1 MLIEDFILRVRNL
14 DANKI
19 IVEAASLNKEELAD
33 LNVLALE
40 KGFLSTGERTPT
52 YENPDYAKYKK
63 AIGSKSS
70 PFIDLKLTG
79 DFHAGFYV
87 KEKSGKI
94 EFGSTDEK
102 ESDLQRQYGKDIFG
116 VNTEDFESQIDYDL
130 VNIIDKTLMR

>member
-1 MLIEDFILRVRNL
+1 MHVEDFILRVKNL

-19 IVEAASLNKEELAD
+19 IVEAASLNETELAD

-40 KGFLSTGERTPT
+40 KGFMSTGEKMVQ
-52 YENPDYAKYKK
+52 YENADYARYKK

-70 PFIDLKLTG
+70 PYTDLKLTG
-79 DFHAGFYV
+79 DFHEGFYV

-102 ESDLQRQYGKDIFG
+102 ESKLQRQYGKDIFG
-116 VNTEDFESQIDYDL
+116 VNTPDFESQIDSDV
-130 VNIIDKTLMR
+130 VNIIDKTLMK